1 MNGTTDI
8 DELESADDGTLDPQT
23 AATLL
28 KQTEQQAKRDF
39 DFDAPSR
46 SLLGAALILIFYGS
60 LYMAARGHDPYKGP
74 TGPWLLAWPVGI
86 IAGLVLNGSRW
97 VRLSREVNGATLR
110 RVRATAA
117 AGVAAM
123 IAIYAVDAA
132 LRHYGVSLRIVYG
145 SFDAAALF
153 LALGPVL
160 AVAAAWREDWPGLGV
175 GIGLTLVA
183 AGAAF
188 GGPAFSWLIV
198 GVGGCVVL
206 LAHAGVK
213 AWLNKR

>member
-1 MNGTTDI
+1 MNGTTHT
-8 DELESADDGTLDPQT
+8 DELENADDGILDPQT
-23 AATLL
+23 ATALL

-74 TGPWLLAWPVGI
+74 TGPWLLAWPFGVVV
-86 IAGLVLNGSRW
+86 GLVFNGARYG
-97 VRLSREVNGATLR
+97 RMRENLKGATLR
-110 RVRATAA
+110 RVRGTAV
-117 AGVAAM
+117 AGVAALIGVYTVL
-123 IAIYAVDAA
+123 IA
-132 LRHYGVSLRIVYG
+132 LHRYGVSDRIVLG
-145 SFDAAALF
+145 SLDAAALL
-153 LALGPVL
+153 LALGPV
-160 AVAAAWREDWPGLGV
+160 VAASAAWREDWLGV
-175 GIGLTLVA
+175 GVGVGLTLVA
-183 AGAAF
+183 AGATF

-206 LAHAGVK
+206 LAHAGAK